1 MYETVPDPY
10 CYPGSD
16 VLRNLRGITDQSAL
30 EVYEAMSTAQ
40 RAEEAFPDG
49 RLSVS
54 HYKAFHYHLFQDV
67 YRWAGRYRTVR
78 ISKDGSAFCYPE
90 YIQREMKALFLW
102 LRNNHFLR
110 GLDNEAF
117 CIKGAHFLTVL
128 NAIHPFR
135 EGNGR
140 TQTAFMTLIA
150 SRAGHPFDL
159 EALDPATFLPAMIR
173 SFQGEEKPLVR
184 ELRKLV
190 A

>member
-1 MYETVPDPY
+1 MYATAPDPY

-16 VLRNLRGITDQSAL
+16 VLRNLPGLTDQSVL
-30 EVYEAMSTAQ
+30 EAYEAMSTAQ

-49 RLSVS
+49 RLSVR
-54 HYKAFHYHLFQDV
+54 HYRAFHHHLFQDV
-67 YRWAGRYRTVR
+67 YPWAGPYRTVR
-78 ISKDGSAFCYPE
+78 ISKDGNAFCYPE
-90 YIQREMKALFLW
+90 HIRREMKELFLW

-110 GLDNEAF
+110 GLDDESF
-117 CIKGAHFLTVL
+117 CIKGAYFLTVL

-150 SRAGHPFDL
+150 ARTGRRLDL

-173 SFQGEEKPLVR
+173 SFQGEEGPLAQ
-184 ELRKLV
+184 ELRKLI